1 MCTDFLLTAAE
12 NRAFVNGRSMEFGL
26 ELNSRP
32 LVRRRGD
39 VMRSRT
45 SDKTLERNGLEWTV
59 KYGYVGMNVF
69 KLSLVVDGLNERGLS
84 VGTLWLPGSEYQ
96 KVSDPNRALS
106 VLLVNDWLLGTCASV
121 ADVKAALP
129 TVEVWAYKPMEEKLA
144 PVHFTVHDASGNSIV
159 IEYTAGRLHI
169 YDNPIATTTN
179 APVFPWHLENVRNYV
194 GLTPW
199 DVDEATVNGTV
210 FTPTGHGSGLRGIPG
225 DFTPPSRLIRTLFL
239 MNSANRRRRMRAR
252 REIWRCTFSTT
263 STYPR
268 ALCAPRALSADER
281 RLHAVGRGRG
291 SDSSHVRLPALRRP
305 RPAAHR
311 PAQDR
316 LQHNQ
321 IGIDQRTANRHAR
334 GDGDRRSGGVTAG
347 AANRT
352 MLMTSSRASFRH
364 CEAP

>member
-1 MCTDFLLTAAE
+1 MCTDFLLTAE
-12 NRAFVNGRSMEFGL
+12 CGDLVNGRSMEFGS

-32 LVRRRGD
+32 FVRRRGE

-45 SDKTLERNGLEWTV
+45 PDKTLARNGLQWMV
-59 KYGYVGMNVF
+59 DYGYVGMNIF
-69 KLSLVVDGLNERGLS
+69 NLSSIVDGLNERGLS

-96 KVSDPNRALS
+96 QDIDPSRALS

-129 TVEVWAYKPMEEKLA
+129 TVDVWAYKPMEEKLD

-159 IEYTAGRLHI
+159 IEYTAGKLHI

-199 DVDEATVNGTV
+199 DVDQATVNGTV

-239 MNSANRRRRMRAR
+239 MNSADQAKDARAARNLALHILNDIDIAKGVVRSKGALGTSDDYTQWVAVKDLTHLMFDYRRYEDLDLRR
-252 REIWRCTFSTT
+252 IDLNKIDFSTIK
-263 STYPR
+263 SGPISE
-268 ALCAPRALSADER
+268 P
-281 RLHAVGRGRG
+281 
-291 SDSSHVRLPALRRP
+291 P
-305 RPAAHR
+305 
-311 PAQDR
+311 
-316 LQHNQ
+316 
-321 IGIDQRTANRHAR
+321 IGMHE
-334 GDGDRRSGGVTAG
+334 VTEIEVVVA
-347 AANRT
+347 
-352 MLMTSSRASFRH
+352 
-364 CEAP
+364 

>member
-1 MCTDFLLTAAE
+1 MCTDFLLAVA
-12 NRAFVNGRSMEFGL
+12 RKRGFVNGRSMEFGL

-32 LVRRRGD
+32 FVRRRGE

-45 SDKTLERNGLEWTV
+45 SDKTLKRNGLQWTV
-59 KYGYVGMNVF
+59 KYGYVGMNVR

-96 KVSDPNRALS
+96 KVTDSSRALG
-106 VLLVNDWLLGTCASV
+106 VLLVNDWLLGTCATV

-144 PVHFTVHDASGNSIV
+144 PVHFSVHDASGHSIV
-159 IEYTAGRLHI
+159 VEYTDGKLHI
-169 YDNPIATTTN
+169 YDNTIATTTN

-239 MNSANRRRRMRAR
+239 MNSANQAKHARAARNLALHILNDIDIPKGVVRDKGARGGTSDDYTQWVTVKDLTHRLFDYRRYEDLDLRR
-252 REIWRCTFSTT
+252 IDLKKIDFSTIK
-263 STYPR
+263 SGPISE
-268 ALCAPRALSADER
+268 P
-281 RLHAVGRGRG
+281 
-291 SDSSHVRLPALRRP
+291 P
-305 RPAAHR
+305 
-311 PAQDR
+311 
-316 LQHNQ
+316 
-321 IGIDQRTANRHAR
+321 IGMHEATEID
-334 GDGDRRSGGVTAG
+334 VVV
-347 AANRT
+347 
-352 MLMTSSRASFRH
+352 
-364 CEAP
+364 E